1 MLKRKINDI
10 KPTARKR
17 LSKVSYNQDKSKIFI
32 GKNVHCI
39 TYKV

>member
-17 LSKVSYNQDKSKIFI
+17 LSKVSYNQDKINQKYSLES
-32 GKNVHCI
+32 C